1 MNPARVVVIACLA
14 AATGCQSKPATTDA
28 ATEAADTAMRQP
40 VVATSGLGDGEWA
53 LVTLRGQPA
62 PMGAGNRPATLRFD
76 TDSNRV
82 SGFSGCNRAA
92 GGFTTNGDSLTF
104 SPLAMTRMMCTEGM
118 ELEQSYAEV
127 VGATRTFRLTADTLE
142 LIDQGG
148 TVTARFE
155 RRAVTGDST

>member
-1 MNPARVVVIACLA
+1 MNPAHVVVIACLA
-14 AATGCQSKPATTDA
+14 AAVGCQPRAETTDS
-28 ATEAADTAMRQP
+28 ATMAADTAMQP
-40 VVATSGLGDGEWA
+40 VAATSGLGDGEWA
-53 LVTLRGQPA
+53 LVALRGQPA
-62 PMGAGNRPATLRFD
+62 PMGAGSRPATLRFD

-118 ELEQSYAEV
+118 ELERSYAEV

-142 LIDQGG
+142 LVDQAG
-148 TVTARFE
+148 TVSARFE
-155 RRAVTGDST
+155 RRAVAGDST